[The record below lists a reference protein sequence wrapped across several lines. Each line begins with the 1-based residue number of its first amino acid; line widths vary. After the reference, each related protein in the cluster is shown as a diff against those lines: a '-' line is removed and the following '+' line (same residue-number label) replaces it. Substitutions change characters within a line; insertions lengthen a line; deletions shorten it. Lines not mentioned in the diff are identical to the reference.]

1 MAWQRAAA
9 IGARPSRVSARTAV
23 WAGVWDGRVGWGA
36 LNGMMREVRCGGSG
50 SRVLGAGAREGVAE
64 VAGVHAA
71 AGGHG
76 AAHQGLGWLDAG
88 ARGLLRLPRH
98 RRRGAGVRGAPAL
111 DPPGDAG
118 VPGVGIAPPERQ
130 DAGGVRGAGV
140 HELARL
146 VLLADGFSRQRAGVR
161 GARLRPGDGRVG
173 ALGRCGISRGA
184 REALR
189 RAHGDPAHVGRGGRD
204 GVRVRDAGVLAGT
217 GYRPGAAA
225 SEGFGRGVLL
235 ACELLA
241 QWKCGVGFL
250 SPIE

>member
-118 VPGVGIAPPERQ
+118 VPGVGIAPPERRR
-130 DAGGVRGAGV
+130 ARRRSARTGSPRSSRGRVFSPARRSAWCAPSAWGRARGRSGSMRD
-140 HELARL
+140 LARC
-146 VLLADGFSRQRAGVR
+146 A
-161 GARLRPGDGRVG
+161 
-173 ALGRCGISRGA
+173 
-184 REALR
+184 
-189 RAHGDPAHVGRGGRD
+189 
-204 GVRVRDAGVLAGT
+204 
-217 GYRPGAAA
+217 
-225 SEGFGRGVLL
+225 
-235 ACELLA
+235 
-241 QWKCGVGFL
+241 
-250 SPIE
+250 